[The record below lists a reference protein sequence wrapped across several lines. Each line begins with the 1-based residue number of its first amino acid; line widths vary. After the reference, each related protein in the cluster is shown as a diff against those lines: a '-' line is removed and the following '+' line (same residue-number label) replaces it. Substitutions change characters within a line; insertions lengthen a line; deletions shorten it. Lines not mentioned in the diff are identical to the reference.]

1 MAIFIKRSLYCGC
14 SYYFRINRYY
24 YGRSRQVSIAD
35 LFNYFSY
42 VSGLFLS
49 LTIIVLLLVWLE
61 RKVLARIQMR
71 MGPMRVGF
79 HGALQ
84 PIADAIKLISKEDIL
99 PAWADKLVYWFAP
112 IVVFVPAFLLW
123 VTIPF
128 GKNMVIR
135 SLDLGLF
142 FIVAISVLSVLGLIM
157 AGWGSANKYAVLG
170 GLRAA
175 GQLMSYEIPLIM
187 AILTIAILSQSLNLV
202 EIVDKQ
208 SQIPNIFIQPLG
220 LVLFFI
226 AGLAELGRTPFD
238 IHHAES
244 EVVGGP
250 FVEYSGA
257 HWSVFFLAEYIN
269 TFTISILTVLLFL
282 GGWHWPNI
290 PFSGN
295 LQTILS
301 VFVVLIKTILVVS
314 VIFWI
319 RATYPRLRID
329 QLMSFGWKML
339 IPMAFINV
347 TITACIIYYDE
358 LPLWILPILSVILLI
373 LSAVIIQRKFS
384 KNIINTVQVIS
395 AKSLLKEKSEVDI
408 N

>member
-1 MAIFIKRSLYCGC
+1 M
-14 SYYFRINRYY
+14 
-24 YGRSRQVSIAD
+24 SIAD

-314 VIFWI
+314 LIFWI

-384 KNIINTVQVIS
+384 KNIINTVEVIS

>member
-1 MAIFIKRSLYCGC
+1 M
-14 SYYFRINRYY
+14 
-24 YGRSRQVSIAD
+24 SIAD

>member
-1 MAIFIKRSLYCGC
+1 M
-14 SYYFRINRYY
+14 
-24 YGRSRQVSIAD
+24 SIAD

-314 VIFWI
+314 LIFWI
-319 RATYPRLRID
+319 RATYPSLRID

-384 KNIINTVQVIS
+384 KNIINTVEVIS

>member
-1 MAIFIKRSLYCGC
+1 M
-14 SYYFRINRYY
+14 
-24 YGRSRQVSIAD
+24 SIAD

-84 PIADAIKLISKEDIL
+84 PIADAIKLISQEDIL

-384 KNIINTVQVIS
+384 KNIINTIQVIS

>member
-1 MAIFIKRSLYCGC
+1 M
-14 SYYFRINRYY
+14 
-24 YGRSRQVSIAD
+24 SIAD
-35 LFNYFSY
+35 LFNYVSY
-42 VSGLFLS
+42 VFGLFLS

-79 HGALQ
+79 HGTLQ

>member
-1 MAIFIKRSLYCGC
+1 M
-14 SYYFRINRYY
+14 
-24 YGRSRQVSIAD
+24 SIAD

-175 GQLMSYEIPLIM
+175 GQLMSC
-187 AILTIAILSQSLNLV
+187 
-202 EIVDKQ
+202 
-208 SQIPNIFIQPLG
+208 
-220 LVLFFI
+220 
-226 AGLAELGRTPFD
+226 
-238 IHHAES
+238 
-244 EVVGGP
+244 
-250 FVEYSGA
+250 
-257 HWSVFFLAEYIN
+257 
-269 TFTISILTVLLFL
+269 LLYTS
-282 GGWHWPNI
+282 P
-290 PFSGN
+290 S
-295 LQTILS
+295 
-301 VFVVLIKTILVVS
+301 
-314 VIFWI
+314 
-319 RATYPRLRID
+319 PRD
-329 QLMSFGWKML
+329 
-339 IPMAFINV
+339 
-347 TITACIIYYDE
+347 T
-358 LPLWILPILSVILLI
+358 
-373 LSAVIIQRKFS
+373 
-384 KNIINTVQVIS
+384 
-395 AKSLLKEKSEVDI
+395 
-408 N
+408 

>member
-1 MAIFIKRSLYCGC
+1 M
-14 SYYFRINRYY
+14 
-24 YGRSRQVSIAD
+24 SIAD

-142 FIVAISVLSVLGLIM
+142 FFVAISVLSVLGLIM

>member
-1 MAIFIKRSLYCGC
+1 MSFT
-14 SYYFRINRYY
+14 
-24 YGRSRQVSIAD
+24 D
-35 LFNYFSY
+35 LFNYMSY
-42 VSGLFLS
+42 VLGLFVS
-49 LTIIVLLLVWLE
+49 LTVIVLLLVWLE

-79 HGALQ
+79 HGTLQ

-112 IVVFVPAFLLW
+112 IIVFVPAFLIW

-128 GKNMVIR
+128 GKNIVIR

-187 AILTIAILSQSLNLV
+187 AILTIAILHQSLNLV

-208 SQIPNIFIQPLG
+208 SQVPNIFIQPLG

-290 PFSGN
+290 PFTGN

-301 VFVVLIKTILVVS
+301 VFVVLFKTMLVVS

-347 TITACIIYYDE
+347 TITACVIYYDE
-358 LPLWILPILSVILLI
+358 LPLWVLPIISVILLI
-373 LSAVIIQRKFS
+373 LGTVIINRKFS
-384 KNIINTVQVIS
+384 KNTINTVKVIS
-395 AKSLLKEKSEVDI
+395 AKSLLKEKSEVEF